1 MVQLIFSEG
10 LRSKYTTKISSVC
23 GFDSDDEYNGFV
35 GEPLGV
41 ELRGVVGAETAF
53 RVLNFFFS
61 ISFIPLLLESPKQ
74 NANYT
79 NAFTTRIE
87 TCFMRPCVQCSIC

>member
-61 ISFIPLLLESPKQ
+61 ISFIPLLLELP
-74 NANYT
+74 NYM
-79 NAFTTRIE
+79 RIIPTPLPPE
-87 TCFMRPCVQCSIC
+87 SKRVL